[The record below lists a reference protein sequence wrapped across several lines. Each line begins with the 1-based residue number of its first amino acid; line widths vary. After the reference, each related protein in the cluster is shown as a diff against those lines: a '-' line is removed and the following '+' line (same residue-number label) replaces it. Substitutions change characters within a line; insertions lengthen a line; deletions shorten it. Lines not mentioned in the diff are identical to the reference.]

1 MPLTAAQVRNAS
13 PTDKPY
19 KLADG
24 GGLYLWVSPTG
35 AKSWRMKYRY
45 GGKEKVLTFGLFGD
59 VSLAEARD
67 MREAAKRLLRAHKDP
82 AIEARL
88 EKHRTIAAAGATFE
102 ASAREWHADEQPR
115 WSKGQAVLVL
125 RALERDVFPE
135 IGKLPI
141 ADIDGPTVLR
151 MLRKIERR
159 GAIETAKRVRGYV
172 SATFVRAK
180 GEHLVKT
187 NPAAEVGRALK
198 PTPRG
203 VKQPAL
209 TTLPELLA
217 LQIAVDQSTSGPL
230 VKLASRLLALTGVRV
245 GVLRTALWA
254 EFSGIDW
261 EAPAAPAPSA
271 TWRIPAERM
280 KLDPDAKGDEAFD
293 HDVPLPPQAVAV
305 LHALRPLTGRL
316 ALLFP
321 SAKSTREPMSDAAI
335 STTYKR
341 LGFKGRHVPHGWR
354 AAFSTIMNE
363 WAIEHGRE
371 GDRLMVDLMLAHRP
385 AGMSGS
391 EFAYNRAKYA
401 KRRRELAA
409 VWADM
414 VTEGLTPPR
423 PPSRDN

>member
-1 MPLTAAQVRNAS
+1 MPLTAAQARSAA
-13 PTDKPY
+13 PTEKAY

-45 GGKEKVLTFGLFGD
+45 GGKEKVLTFGLYGD
-59 VSLAEARD
+59 VSLAEARE
-67 MREAAKRLLRAHKDP
+67 MREAAKRTLRANKDP

-88 EKHRTIAAAGATFE
+88 EKHRAVAAAGSTFE
-102 ASAREWHADEQPR
+102 ASARAWHADEQAR
-115 WSKGQAVLVL
+115 WSAGQSTLVV

-141 ADIDGPTVLR
+141 AEIDGPTVLR
-151 MLRKIERR
+151 MLRKVERR
-159 GAIETAKRVRGYV
+159 GAIETAKRIRGYV
-172 SATFVRAK
+172 SAVFVRAK
-180 GEHLVKT
+180 GEHLVT
-187 NPAAEVGRALK
+187 SNPAAEIGRALK

-203 VKQPAL
+203 AKQPAI
-209 TTLPELLA
+209 TDLPGLLELQLA
-217 LQIAVDQSTSGPL
+217 VERSTAGLL
-230 VKLASRLLALTGVRV
+230 VKHASRLLALTGVRV
-245 GVLRTALWA
+245 GVLRTALWS

-261 EAPAAPAPSA
+261 EAPDAPAPDA

-280 KLDPDAKGDEAFD
+280 KLDVEAKDDEAFD

-305 LHALRPLTGRL
+305 LHALRPLSGRL

-321 SAKSTREPMSDAAI
+321 SAKATRLPMSDAAI
-335 STTYKR
+335 STAYKR
-341 LGFKGRHVPHGWR
+341 LGYKGRHVPHGWR

-363 WAIEHGRE
+363 WTIEHGRE

-391 EFAYNRAKYA
+391 EFAYNRAKYS

-409 VWADM
+409 IWADM
-414 VTEGLTPPR
+414 ITDGLPPPR
-423 PPSRDN
+423 LPSRES